1 MATIEIV
8 NASQETPE
16 APVKIQVSSGN
27 IYYQGPK
34 GDTPVKGVDYF
45 TPADIAEVL
54 AQVPEVDLT
63 PYATKTEVAA
73 VATNAATNYATKTD
87 VATNYATKSEVATAI
102 SNATSGLL
110 SRQVVQTLPV
120 SGIDNNT
127 IYMVPKTGEPGD
139 AYYEYLYVNDN
150 WEYLGST
157 EVDLTD
163 YATINYV
170 DQRIA
175 SPKTKYTIVSHT
187 AYAGSNTQVFDEFP
201 QALKDILW
209 AWASNLASY
218 QWEISADFASYS
230 QGAEQFEVYL
240 DRGLGTIDKIDHIIA
255 QTRSNTKYLYFCQR
269 GINSLGFDSY
279 EGNQVNYGLK
289 TLLQLTMPNNSASWA
304 AQGMS
309 GTYYYVL
316 TGIRA
321 QDVITSSRQK
331 IGGVYYNTVE
341 DIIRRKQN
349 QLTAGANISIVNDT
363 ISAVATTS
371 EYLTNSDVLAIW
383 NGNNE

>member
-73 VATNAATNYATKTD
+73 VATNAATNYATKTEL
-87 VATNYATKSEVATAI
+87 TTAI
-102 SNATSGLL
+102 QNAVSGVIK
-110 SRQVVQTLPV
+110 RQVVQTLPI
-120 SGIDNNT
+120 SDIDNNT
-127 IYMVPKTGEPGD
+127 IYMVPKDGEPGD
-139 AYYEYLYVNDN
+139 VYYEYLYVNN
-150 WEYLGST
+150 AWEYLGST

-170 DQRIA
+170 DQKIA
-175 SPKTKYTIVSHT
+175 PPKTKYTIVSHT
-187 AYAGSNTQVFDEFP
+187 AYAGSDTQVFDEFP

-209 AWASNLASY
+209 AWASNLTSY

-230 QGAEQFEVYL
+230 QGSEQFEVYL
-240 DRGLGTIDKIDHIIA
+240 DMGTGTIYKIDHIIA
-255 QTRSNTKYLYFCQR
+255 QTRSNTKYIFLCQR
-269 GINSLGFDSY
+269 GIHSLGFDSY
-279 EGNQVNYGLK
+279 ERNQVNYGLK
-289 TLLQLTMPNNSASWA
+289 TLLQLTMPNNNASWDA
-304 AQGMS
+304 NGMS
-309 GTYYYVL
+309 GTHYYVL

-321 QDVITSSRQK
+321 RDVITSYRQQ
-331 IGGVYYNTVE
+331 INGVYYNTVE

-349 QLTAGANISIVNDT
+349 QLTAGTGITIANDV
-363 ISAVATTS
+363 ISAVASAPEPLTS
-371 EYLTNSDVLAIW
+371 SEVQIIW
-383 NGNNE
+383 STATVVATE

>member
-73 VATNAATNYATKTD
+73 VATNAATNYATKTEL
-87 VATNYATKSEVATAI
+87 TTAI
-102 SNATSGLL
+102 QNAVSGVIK
-110 SRQVVQTLPV
+110 RQVVQTLPI
-120 SGIDNNT
+120 SDIDNNT
-127 IYMVPKTGEPGD
+127 IYMVPKDGEPGD
-139 AYYEYLYVNDN
+139 VYYEYLYVNN
-150 WEYLGST
+150 AWEYLGST

-187 AYAGSNTQVFDEFP
+187 AYAGSDTQVFDEFP

-209 AWASNLASY
+209 AWASNLSSY

-240 DRGLGTIDKIDHIIA
+240 DRGLGAIDKIDHIIA
-255 QTRSNTKYLYFCQR
+255 QTRSNTKYIFLCQR
-269 GINSLGFDSY
+269 GITSLGYDSY
-279 EGNQVNYGLK
+279 ERNQVNYGLK
-289 TLLQLTMPNNSASWA
+289 TLLQLTMPNNNASWA

-316 TGIRA
+316 TGISA
-321 QDVITSSRQK
+321 KDVITTSRQQ
-331 IGGVYYNTVE
+331 IGGVYYNTV
-341 DIIRRKQN
+341 DAIIRRKQN
-349 QLTAGANISIVNDT
+349 QLTAGTGITIANDV
-363 ISAVATTS
+363 ISAVASAPEPLTS
-371 EYLTNSDVLAIW
+371 SEVQTIW
-383 NGNNE
+383 STATVVATE